1 MARKNKVGPTEEPDA
16 PAKHLARVVT
26 DSIFANSVVMS
37 TYGKPTFGGE
47 VDLGELYETLTRR
60 AAKVREGDLSSAE
73 NMLVAQAATLNLLF
87 LDLTRRS
94 SNNMGE
100 YIDAAERYMRLAL
113 KAQAQCR
120 ATLEALAEIK
130 KPPVV
135 FTRQANIAAGHQQ
148 INNGEGARARTRVEK
163 PEGSPNELLEAHHG
177 ASEWVERG
185 APPEAITGNQ
195 DVGSLV
201 PINRTAD
208 NRR

>member
-1 MARKNKVGPTEEPDA
+1 MARKNKVEPTEERDA
-16 PAKHLARVVT
+16 PAKHLARVVA
-26 DSIFANSVVMS
+26 DSIFANSAVMS

-47 VDLGELYETLTRR
+47 VDLGELYETLSRR
-60 AAKVREGDLSSAE
+60 ALKVREGDLSSAE

-130 KPPVV
+130 KPPTV

-148 INNGEGARARTRVEK
+148 INNAAGTCACTRAEIT
-163 PEGSPNELLEAHHG
+163 EGSPNELLEANNG
-177 ASEWVERG
+177 ASEWLERG
-185 APPEAITGNQ
+185 APSEAIACDQ

-201 PINRTAD
+201 PINRSTD